1 MLLLGSRNVSA
12 IISQYEGNTT
22 VIWTGQVSGL
32 AGTYVGANS
41 TSVLLGNL
49 IGRASS
55 LTVANVTQAIVAT
68 SEDLATVNSTFD
80 FHGRSTLY
88 GNFSGSVSA
97 QDLFVYSAANGGWL
111 ISQETW
117 DFISFNY
124 QPPPPFGYALSGNQT
139 VDALSVSTDGN
150 YVAAGSTDTGG
161 YNGSVYLVS
170 LQSGAEGV
178 LWRHVTNGTT
188 IGDVA
193 VSGDGSYVAAA
204 GCSLQTRGIGCIHAE
219 LFVFNRGGNLLWSFS
234 PTGSVLGYIAISANG
249 SRIAAAYGNI
259 EGKCGITYFNN
270 AGDVLWNY
278 SSPQGGS
285 IDHLS
290 MSGDGGSIV
299 YGQDGIFYLNSHGI
313 QVWNYTAGNPD
324 VNFLQMSSDGSHV
337 AAGTI
342 VTAYNGS
349 VLYFDGRSGT
359 LLWNR
364 QVYTE
369 VQPLVMSSDGSHV
382 AIGGNTGAMLLDS
395 SGNILW
401 NYSYTEVLGNPVSV
415 SQSNSLV
422 LLSGLYAGE
431 PNENQLVGY
440 NGTIIATFNV
450 PVTSAV
456 AASLNGPVWVAAGG
470 LITSKGGCAILHAFD
485 GSTVL
490 PSMLIC

>member
-1 MLLLGSRNVSA
+1 M
-12 IISQYEGNTT
+12 
-22 VIWTGQVSGL
+22 
-32 AGTYVGANS
+32 S
-41 TSVLLGNL
+41 T
-49 IGRASS
+49 
-55 LTVANVTQAIVAT
+55 
-68 SEDLATVNSTFD
+68 
-80 FHGRSTLY
+80 
-88 GNFSGSVSA
+88 
-97 QDLFVYSAANGGWL
+97 
-111 ISQETW
+111 
-117 DFISFNY
+117 
-124 QPPPPFGYALSGNQT
+124 
-139 VDALSVSTDGN
+139 
-150 YVAAGSTDTGG
+150 
-161 YNGSVYLVS
+161 
-170 LQSGAEGV
+170 
-178 LWRHVTNGTT
+178 
-188 IGDVA
+188 
-193 VSGDGSYVAAA
+193 
-204 GCSLQTRGIGCIHAE
+204 
-219 LFVFNRGGNLLWSFS
+219 SFS

-259 EGKCGITYFNN
+259 EGKCGITYFND
-270 AGDVLWNY
+270 AGDVIWNY

-285 IDHLS
+285 IHHLS
-290 MSGDGGSIV
+290 MSSDGGSIV
-299 YGQDGIFYLNSHGI
+299 YGQDGVFYLNSHGV

-324 VNFLQMSSDGSHV
+324 VNFIQMSSDGSHV
-337 AAGTI
+337 AAGTT

-349 VLYFDGRSGT
+349 VLYFDGRSGA

-470 LITSKGGCAILHAFD
+470 FITSKGGCAVLHAFS
-485 GSTVL
+485 GPTVL
-490 PSMLIC
+490 PSTLIC